1 MESHD
6 IVSVNNNNNKKSV
19 VYQPVIQGLSCNP
32 LQFTMKGIQDLK
44 KKKKD
49 EALCVLDK
57 LVSR

>member
-19 VYQPVIQGLSCNP
+19 VHQPVIQGLSCNP
-32 LQFTMKGIQDLK
+32 LQFTMKGIQDFK
-44 KKKKD
+44 KKND